1 MNINVERLAEYK
13 EKLVVFPRRSGA
25 KAVKKGD
32 TPASAAKEIGQSK
45 ANINAFPA
53 AAPAVTTAA
62 VTEEMKAFKAYATL
76 RHARNEARLF
86 GLRIKKKKE
95 AEEAD

>member
-1 MNINVERLAEYK
+1 MEPR
-13 EKLVVFPRRSGA
+13 PRR
-25 KAVKKGD
+25 V
-32 TPASAAKEIGQSK
+32 TILLPPQRLQSK